1 MPITQSASGKA
12 DGPRRLIWTGVAA
25 AMTFCACLAFIM
37 FANRDNPSAVPTL
50 RFEELATAAANI
62 ASPTAPASAQV
73 VELTLNPRIQ
83 GNLLLIEGQTN
94 LPNRA
99 LLLYEATQVSSNPI
113 VVTGLM
119 PVLDG
124 RYLRQVDLNGW
135 HAGTIAVWVG
145 FQTVLDGTDKQPE
158 EIIERFGQMGEFL
171 YGENVTET
179 DGFKRVE
186 IMETLEFSPP

>member
-1 MPITQSASGKA
+1 
-12 DGPRRLIWTGVAA
+12 
-25 AMTFCACLAFIM
+25 
-37 FANRDNPSAVPTL
+37 
-50 RFEELATAAANI
+50 
-62 ASPTAPASAQV
+62 
-73 VELTLNPRIQ
+73 
-83 GNLLLIEGQTN
+83 
-94 LPNRA
+94 
-99 LLLYEATQVSSNPI
+99 
-113 VVTGLM
+113 M

>member
-1 MPITQSASGKA
+1 MPITQTASGKA
-12 DGPRRLIWTGVAA
+12 DGPRRLIWMGVAA
-25 AMTFCACLAFIM
+25 GMTFCACLAFIM

-50 RFEELATAAANI
+50 RVEELATAAATI

-83 GNLLLIEGQTN
+83 GTLLLIEGQTN

-113 VVTGLM
+113 VVTGTM

-124 RYLRQVDLNGW
+124 RYLRQVDLSGW

-145 FQTVLDGTDKQPE
+145 FQTVLDGNDKQPE